1 MLPLIPAY
9 AEEPALSN
17 AASPDQLVYS
27 PELNL
32 IVLRATQEPA
42 IAVGYL
48 ETETLTKT
56 MFETS
61 DTDRTAEPADYRQQ
75 LDTATETRTRT
86 EVSDT
91 GAGYYPLRTL
101 LDTATF
107 TLVRQES
114 SDSD

>member
-1 MLPLIPAY
+1 MQPLILAY

-17 AASPDQLVYS
+17 ATGLDQLVYS

-32 IVLRATQEPA
+32 TVVRTTQEPA

-48 ETETLTKT
+48 GTETLTKT

-75 LDTATETRTRT
+75 LDTTTETRTRT

-91 GAGYYPLRTL
+91 DAGYYPLRTL

-107 TLVRQES
+107 TLVRQEN

>member
-1 MLPLIPAY
+1 MLPLILAY

-17 AASPDQLVYS
+17 AAGLDQLVYS
-27 PELNL
+27 PGLNL
-32 IVLRATQEPA
+32 TVLRATQEPA

-56 MFETS
+56 MFEMS
-61 DTDRTAEPADYRQQ
+61 DTDHTAEPADYRQQ
-75 LDTATETRTRT
+75 LDTATETRT

-91 GAGYYPLRTL
+91 DAGYYPLRTL
-101 LDTATF
+101 LDTTTF

>member
-1 MLPLIPAY
+1 MLPLILAY

-17 AASPDQLVYS
+17 ATGLDQLVYS

-32 IVLRATQEPA
+32 TVLRATQEPA
-42 IAVGYL
+42 IALGYL

-61 DTDRTAEPADYRQQ
+61 DTDRTAEPADFQRR
-75 LDTATETRTRT
+75 LDTATETRTHT

-91 GAGYYPLRTL
+91 DAGHYPVRTM

>member
-1 MLPLIPAY
+1 MLPLILAY

-17 AASPDQLVYS
+17 AAGPDQLVYS

-32 IVLRATQEPA
+32 TVLRATREPA

-61 DTDRTAEPADYRQQ
+61 DTDRTAEPTDHRRL

-91 GAGYYPLRTL
+91 DAGYHPLRTL

-107 TLVRQES
+107 TLVRQEN

>member
-32 IVLRATQEPA
+32 TVLRATQEPT

-48 ETETLTKT
+48 ETETLTKI

-91 GAGYYPLRTL
+91 DAGYYPLRTL

>member
-1 MLPLIPAY
+1 
-9 AEEPALSN
+9 LSN
-17 AASPDQLVYS
+17 ATGPDQLAYS

-32 IVLRATQEPA
+32 TVLRATQEPA

-48 ETETLTKT
+48 ETETVTKT
-56 MFETS
+56 MFETT
-61 DTDRTAEPADYRQQ
+61 DTDRTAEPADYQQ
-75 LDTATETRTRT
+75 RLDTATETRTRT
-86 EVSDT
+86 EVTDT
-91 GAGYYPLRTL
+91 DAGYYPLRTL